1 MLEQESKRNN
11 TTTDTDG
18 SSSRIAIAAGG
29 GSSSCSTS
37 SGDISGMVSL
47 TIPMFRPLNECS
59 SANGS
64 SDETP
69 NESWVGFKVMAK
81 RDKTSE
87 VWTLCEITRVV
98 IHEKTSQIQ
107 FDVLSYRGSGDTT

>member
-18 SSSRIAIAAGG
+18 SSSWIAIAAGG

-37 SGDISGMVSL
+37 SGDANMVSL
-47 TIPMFRPLNECS
+47 TIPLFRPLNECS

-69 NESWVGFKVMAK
+69 NESWVGFKVMA
-81 RDKTSE
+81 
-87 VWTLCEITRVV
+87 
-98 IHEKTSQIQ
+98 
-107 FDVLSYRGSGDTT
+107 